1 MGENGRKWKDRTELV
16 TPEKIQKFENSQ
28 AEMLSLLL
36 GQLSGSHNIEITQSH
51 YTLLRD
57 FLLVQI
63 SIDNANR
70 AGVLSNMTV
79 KEIQ

>member
-1 MGENGRKWKDRTELV
+1 MGENGRIELSLSHL
-16 TPEKIQKFENSQ
+16 KKFKSSRIVRHP
-28 AEMLSLLL
+28 EMLSLLL
-36 GQLSGSHNIEITQSH
+36 GQLSGAHNIEINQSH

-57 FLLVQI
+57 FLLVEI